1 MNKATIARKTI
12 LLPDYNAKRL
22 DQCHLEIVR
31 YYCKGK
37 VATTSTERKFCRD
50 MVEMYQKRYNWY
62 LK

>member
-12 LLPDYNAKRL
+12 LLPDYKAKRL